1 MTTAPRERATSREVI
16 LDVRDLTQ
24 QFTVPGKDGGTVH
37 AVDGVSF
44 RIHAGETLGL
54 VGESGCGKSTTARAI
69 LQAPAPTSGSV
80 VFQGNDL
87 TERSG
92 RSLREAR
99 SQMQMVFQDP
109 FSSLNPGWKVRDIVA
124 EPLAVHRIGTA
135 KERAAR
141 VDELLDL
148 VGLDPQRFADR
159 TPRQMSG
166 GQAQRVGIARALA
179 LDPALVICDE
189 SVSSLDVSIQAQIL
203 NLFERLGRELGL
215 TYLFIAHDLA
225 VVKHVSDRVGVMYL
239 GRIVELGPSE
249 SLYAA
254 PAHPYT
260 AALLDAVPRVDI
272 ENRSTGAPLKGE
284 IPSPLDPPSGCSFRT
299 RCPLATE
306 HCAAETPELRDIGDG
321 RQVACHYP
329 LTAPAAAGT
338 EEIAR

>member
-1 MTTAPRERATSREVI
+1 MTTIPQERAADREVV

-24 QFTVPGKDGGTVH
+24 QFTVSGKEGGVVR
-37 AVDGVSF
+37 AVDGISVQ
-44 RIHAGETLGL
+44 IHAGETLGL

-80 VFQGNDL
+80 VFQGADL

-92 RSLREAR
+92 RALRQAR

-124 EPLAVHRIGTA
+124 EPLVVHRVGNA
-135 KERAAR
+135 AERAAR

-148 VGLDPQRFADR
+148 VGLDPHRFADR

-239 GRIVELGPSE
+239 GRIVELGPCE

-260 AALLDAVPRVDI
+260 AALLDAVPRVEIDD
-272 ENRSTGAPLKGE
+272 RSTGAPLKGE

-299 RCPLATE
+299 RCPLATDR
-306 HCAAETPELRDIGDG
+306 CAAETPEFREIADG
-321 RQVACHYP
+321 RRVACHYP
-329 LTAPAAAGT
+329 LIGETAAVAK
-338 EEIAR
+338 EDVR